1 VHNDKLKEYQVNYVN
16 EIEGWIDLNLFTSIE
31 PVNTIQVE
39 NEICGNIC
47 EIGVHHGRFFL
58 LLHAL
63 KRAQEK
69 SIAIDIF
76 EDQFLN
82 IDSSGQGSKERLMES
97 IELFGYDVESIKV
110 LVGDSLVLSSD
121 DILRFSDHTRLWLMS
136 IDGGHTVGH
145 TMNDLAL
152 ASKLIANGGVV
163 FFDDFNNILW
173 PEVREGFYKYMDR
186 MKVVLAPFAYHANK
200 LLLTT
205 LSYHDIYLK
214 AYQEQMQQRAGE
226 LKETRMS
233 GHKVIT
239 LR

>member
-1 VHNDKLKEYQVNYVN
+1 MHNDKLKEYQDNYVN
-16 EIEGWIDLNLFTSIE
+16 KIEGWIDLNLFHSIE
-31 PVNTIQVE
+31 AVNTIQVE

-82 IDSSGQGSKERLMES
+82 IDSSGQGSMDRLMENV
-97 IELFGYDVESIKV
+97 ELFGYDVESIKV
-110 LVGDSLVLSSD
+110 HMGDSLVLSSD
-121 DILRFSDHTRLWLMS
+121 DILRLSEYTRLRLMS
-136 IDGGHTVGH
+136 IDGGHTVEH

-152 ASKLIANGGVV
+152 ASKLIVNGGVV
-163 FFDDFNNILW
+163 FLDDFNNILW

-186 MKVVLAPFAYHANK
+186 LNFVLAPFAYHANK
-200 LLLTT
+200 LFLTT
-205 LSYHDIYLK
+205 LSYHGIYLK
-214 AYQEQMQQRAGE
+214 AYQEQIATSRE

-233 GHKVIT
+233 GYKVIT